1 MAASNSRFMRG
12 LTGCGGG
19 IIRTAMNGV
28 LVAVGIAQMLVAAVQ
43 IRRVLRV
50 WRASSRRPELRGR
63 VVLVVA
69 VWAAFGLLGLVW
81 LAQGLSR

>member
-1 MAASNSRFMRG
+1 
-12 LTGCGGG
+12 
-19 IIRTAMNGV
+19 MNGLRV
-28 LVAVGIAQMLVAAVQ
+28 VVGIALMLVAAVQ

-50 WRASSRRPELRGR
+50 WRASSKRRELQGR

-81 LAQGLSR
+81 LVQGLSR

>member
-1 MAASNSRFMRG
+1 MSW
-12 LTGCGGG
+12 L
-19 IIRTAMNGV
+19 
-28 LVAVGIAQMLVAAVQ
+28 LVVVGIALMLVAAVQ

-50 WRASSRRPELRGR
+50 WRASLRRRELRGR

-81 LAQGLSR
+81 LVQGLSR

>member
-1 MAASNSRFMRG
+1 
-12 LTGCGGG
+12 
-19 IIRTAMNGV
+19 MNGV
-28 LVAVGIAQMLVAAVQ
+28 LVAVGIAQLLLAAVQ
-43 IRRVLRV
+43 IRRVLRA
-50 WRASSRRPELRGR
+50 WRASSRRPELQGR

>member
-1 MAASNSRFMRG
+1 MSWLR
-12 LTGCGGG
+12 
-19 IIRTAMNGV
+19 V
-28 LVAVGIAQMLVAAVQ
+28 VVGIAGMLLAAVQ

-50 WRASSRRPELRGR
+50 WRASSRRHELQGR

-81 LAQGLSR
+81 LVQGLSR

>member
-1 MAASNSRFMRG
+1 M
-12 LTGCGGG
+12 
-19 IIRTAMNGV
+19 
-28 LVAVGIAQMLVAAVQ
+28 GIAQILVAAVQ

-81 LAQGLSR
+81 LAQGL

>member
-1 MAASNSRFMRG
+1 
-12 LTGCGGG
+12 
-19 IIRTAMNGV
+19 MNGLRV
-28 LVAVGIAQMLVAAVQ
+28 VVGIALMLLAAVQ

-69 VWAAFGLLGLVW
+69 VWAAFGLVGLVW
-81 LAQGLSR
+81 LVQGLSR

>member
-1 MAASNSRFMRG
+1 MSG
-12 LTGCGGG
+12 L
-19 IIRTAMNGV
+19 
-28 LVAVGIAQMLVAAVQ
+28 LVVVGIALMLVAAVQ

-50 WRASSRRPELRGR
+50 WRASLRRRELRGR

-81 LAQGLSR
+81 LVQGLSR

>member
-1 MAASNSRFMRG
+1 MSW
-12 LTGCGGG
+12 L
-19 IIRTAMNGV
+19 
-28 LVAVGIAQMLVAAVQ
+28 LVVVGIALMLLAGVQ

-50 WRASSRRPELRGR
+50 WRASLRRRELRGR

-81 LAQGLSR
+81 LVQGLSR

>member
-1 MAASNSRFMRG
+1 
-12 LTGCGGG
+12 
-19 IIRTAMNGV
+19 MNG
-28 LVAVGIAQMLVAAVQ
+28 LRVAVGIALMLVAAVQ

-81 LAQGLSR
+81 LVQGLSR

>member
-1 MAASNSRFMRG
+1 MSG
-12 LTGCGGG
+12 L
-19 IIRTAMNGV
+19 
-28 LVAVGIAQMLVAAVQ
+28 LVAAGIALMLVAAMQ

-50 WRASSRRPELRGR
+50 WRGSLRRRELRGR

-81 LAQGLSR
+81 LVQGLSR